1 MPAIE
6 EEYRWTSS
14 EVADLITEMITS
26 LCDHYRSPTVIKSQK
41 EIIMSFALHP
51 DDVGAVIGASGAMYK
66 AIETFAKALATRNGY
81 RISIMVEAEEDAL

>member
-26 LCDHYRSPTVIKSQK
+26 LCDHYRSPTVIKGKK
-41 EIIMSFALHP
+41 EIYLGFALHP
-51 DDVGAVIGASGAMYK
+51 DDVGAVIGASGTMYK
-66 AIETFAKALATRNGY
+66 AIQTYAEALATRNGY
-81 RISIMVEAEEDAL
+81 RIKIVIESEEEAL